1 MTDPTREPLTER
13 SHTPT
18 DDRAWRESFFFGFVD
33 EAAGIGMYNSLG
45 EKPLSSRSGY
55 ICTIWGDD
63 VIAETRIAPLE
74 RTATEHSCGGLR
86 YRMDES
92 DGSWTVEYEATIPI
106 LGPVGHDYVGSVTPD
121 ESLPTTDVSMDLRF
135 EPLTPVY
142 DYDAHPAWD
151 RLFDRHVEQSG
162 RFTGSLT
169 IGGDAHPI
177 DALGS
182 RDHSWGPRDWN
193 HPVGWTFFT
202 ASFDKGPAFVSLW
215 SADTTAGRVADGYV
229 AHDGTIAKV
238 ADVAATIKTGRPRVG
253 EPFSF
258 EVIHESGES
267 TQLVCRA
274 HSSMRHQVGG
284 GKSGPAG
291 HVDRWLVE
299 IESPVHGVGH
309 GEFEMLAPASGNQTE
324 QEEQAA

>member
-1 MTDPTREPLTER
+1 MTESTREPLTER

-33 EAAGIGMYNSLG
+33 EASGIGMYNSLG

-55 ICTIWGDD
+55 IFTVWRDH

-74 RTATEHSCGGLR
+74 RTATEHSCGGLHFA
-86 YRMDES
+86 MDES
-92 DGSWTVEYEATIPI
+92 DGSWTVDYDATIPV
-106 LGPVGHDYVGSVTPD
+106 LGPVGHSYLGSVQPD
-121 ESLPTTDVSMDLRF
+121 ESLPTSHVTMDLRF

-142 DYDAHPAWD
+142 DYDADPAWL

-162 RFTGSLT
+162 RFTGVLSIDGT
-169 IGGDAHPI
+169 EHQI

-193 HPVGWTFFT
+193 HPIGWTFFT
-202 ASFDKGPAFVSLW
+202 ASFSQGPTFVSHW
-215 SADTTAGRVADGYV
+215 SADTSAGRVADGYV
-229 AHDGTIAKV
+229 ARDGAIAKI
-238 ADVAATIKTGRPRVG
+238 AEIEATIDSGRPTLGV
-253 EPFSF
+253 PFGLD
-258 EVIHESGES
+258 VIDESGE
-267 TQLVCRA
+267 TTTLVCRA

-291 HVDRWLVE
+291 HVDRWIVE
-299 IESPVHGVGH
+299 IESPVHGPGH
-309 GEFEMLAPASGNQTE
+309 GEFEMLAPAAANQTE